1 MSKSR
6 IITLEGVEIE
16 LRYNEH
22 LDAIDIISGRIGNIG
37 STDVIN
43 VNCSVAGSINT
54 VHRDVIGDIAGK
66 IDTIYGSVDGN
77 VDTVVT
83 VHGDIDGDVKVAG
96 TVHGSIGEIKWQQK

>member
-16 LRYNEH
+16 LKYNEH
-22 LDAIDIISGRIGNIG
+22 LDAIDIVSGRIGNIG

-43 VNCSVAGSINT
+43 VNCDVAGNINT
-54 VHRDVIGDIAGK
+54 VHCDVIGNVAGK

-77 VDTVVT
+77 VNTVAT
-83 VHGDIDGDVKVAG
+83 VHGSIGGIASAAG
-96 TVHGSIGEIKWQQK
+96 TVHGSIGE

>member
-1 MSKSR
+1 MSESR
-6 IITLEGVEIE
+6 IITLEGVEIT
-16 LRYNEH
+16 LKYNEY

-43 VNCSVAGSINT
+43 VNCDVAGNINT
-54 VHRDVIGDIAGK
+54 VHCDVIGNVAGK

-96 TVHGSIGEIKWQQK
+96 TVHGSIGE

>member
-1 MSKSR
+1 MSESR

-43 VNCSVAGSINT
+43 VNCNVAGNINT
-54 VHRDVIGDIAGK
+54 VHCDVIGNVAGK
-66 IDTIYGSVDGN
+66 INAIYGNVDGN
-77 VDTVVT
+77 VGTVVT
-83 VHGDIDGDVKVAG
+83 VHGSIDGDVNVAG
-96 TVHGSIGEIKWQQK
+96 TVHGSIGE

>member
-1 MSKSR
+1 MNESR

-16 LRYNEH
+16 LKYNER

-37 STDVIN
+37 GTDVIN
-43 VNCSVAGSINT
+43 VNCNVAGNINT
-54 VHRDVIGDIAGK
+54 VHRDVIGNVAGK

-77 VDTVVT
+77 VDTVGI

-96 TVHGSIGEIKWQQK
+96 TVHGSIGE